1 MIRNLIGLLVL
12 VILIIWGMAWYH
24 LDSTKTIKG
33 VPLTLSH
40 WEDTTAQASLKQV
53 MRINTFKISP
63 QQRHNFGYTES
74 IHWFKFQLKN
84 QNIPQELSLE
94 IKNHLIN
101 HLELFEV
108 KGNKITSLGPSG
120 DALVFSQR
128 PTPSRTFVYPI
139 SLNPYDEATYYLK
152 LDKRYENLATEITLW
167 QTNDFEDRD
176 QREYLLWGIFIG
188 VVLFIVILNIIFWNT
203 THDTVYLWYS
213 SYILGLTLR
222 QLADS
227 GLGFQYLWPQLPALN
242 YPDVVIQ
249 ALWLYVPAQI
259 QFQQQFLGLRQNH
272 LLVYKITQVLKYSF
286 LVCSAVLLLLQVSG
300 IIYQFRAAPIF
311 ISRIHAVISTS
322 TLITF
327 LWVVF
332 QQSQSKDSLKRMYG
346 LGLGLQMGGQIIIIL
361 QNLLR
366 NKTNGLFFI
375 DSYFILFFIF
385 FIDLVL
391 FAYLL
396 AYRYRKSLN
405 ENQQLQLDLIQTQ
418 QATNQ
423 KIIAVL
429 ESERQQVNELLLNE
443 IGHRLRASQNT
454 LEQSDPSV
462 LLSDALKLI
471 SNAHDDLSRITENRL
486 PMAFIEKGLLVSL
499 NELIEQLNKSQKVR
513 FAFVQNGILPKLAVQ
528 QEIQLYRISTEL
540 INNILKH
547 SEATEA
553 EIKLQYDSYFLKL
566 CIKDNGKG
574 MDVAKIN
581 INGGGIGFKNLY
593 ARAQELNAEVTLDSG
608 PSGTTI
614 SLKIQTS

>member
-1 MIRNLIGLLVL
+1 
-12 VILIIWGMAWYH
+12 
-24 LDSTKTIKG
+24 
-33 VPLTLSH
+33 
-40 WEDTTAQASLKQV
+40 
-53 MRINTFKISP
+53 
-63 QQRHNFGYTES
+63 
-74 IHWFKFQLKN
+74 
-84 QNIPQELSLE
+84 
-94 IKNHLIN
+94 
-101 HLELFEV
+101 
-108 KGNKITSLGPSG
+108 
-120 DALVFSQR
+120 
-128 PTPSRTFVYPI
+128 
-139 SLNPYDEATYYLK
+139 
-152 LDKRYENLATEITLW
+152 
-167 QTNDFEDRD
+167 
-176 QREYLLWGIFIG
+176 
-188 VVLFIVILNIIFWNT
+188 
-203 THDTVYLWYS
+203 
-213 SYILGLTLR
+213 
-222 QLADS
+222 
-227 GLGFQYLWPQLPALN
+227 
-242 YPDVVIQ
+242 
-249 ALWLYVPAQI
+249 
-259 QFQQQFLGLRQNH
+259 
-272 LLVYKITQVLKYSF
+272 
-286 LVCSAVLLLLQVSG
+286 
-300 IIYQFRAAPIF
+300 
-311 ISRIHAVISTS
+311 
-322 TLITF
+322 
-327 LWVVF
+327 
-332 QQSQSKDSLKRMYG
+332 MYG
-346 LGLGLQMGGQIIIIL
+346 LGLGLQMGGQIIIVL

-443 IGHRLRASQNT
+443 VGQRLRASQNT
-454 LEQSDPSV
+454 LEQSEPSV

-486 PMAFIEKGLLVSL
+486 PMTFIEKGLLVSL

-553 EIKLQYDSYFLKL
+553 EIELQHDSYFLTL

>member
-12 VILIIWGMAWYH
+12 VMVIIGGMGLYH
-24 LDSTKTIKG
+24 LDSIKTIKG
-33 VPLTLSH
+33 LPLTLSH
-40 WEDTTAQASLKQV
+40 WEDTTAHATLEQV
-53 MRINTFKISP
+53 MRTNAFKESQ

-74 IHWFKFQLKN
+74 IHWFKFRLHN
-84 QNIPQELSLE
+84 GGIPQELSLE

-108 KGNKITSLGPSG
+108 KNNTISSLGQSG
-120 DALVFSQR
+120 DAVVFTQR

-139 SLNPYDEATYYLK
+139 SLNPHDEALYYLK

-203 THDTVYLWYS
+203 TSDSVYLWYS
-213 SYILGLTLR
+213 ASILGLTLR

-242 YPDVVIQ
+242 YPDAVIQ

-259 QFQQQFLGLRQNH
+259 QFQQQFLGLRQNQP
-272 LLVYKITQVLKYSF
+272 LIYKITQVLKYVF
-286 LVCSAVLLLLQVSG
+286 LVCSAVLLFLQVSG
-300 IIYQFRAAPIF
+300 IIYRFTAAPIL

-322 TLITF
+322 TLILF
-327 LWVVF
+327 VAISFRQL
-332 QQSQSKDSLKRMYG
+332 QSDNSLKKMYG
-346 LGLGLQMGGQIIIIL
+346 LGLGLQMSGQIVIIL

-366 NKTNGLFFI
+366 NKINGLFFI
-375 DSYFILFFIF
+375 DSYFILFFVF

-396 AYRYRKSLN
+396 AYRYRQSLN
-405 ENQQLQLDLIQTQ
+405 ENQQLRLDLIQTQ

-429 ESERQQVNELLLNE
+429 QAERQQINELLLNE
-443 IGHRLRASQNT
+443 VGQRLLASQTT
-454 LEQSDPSV
+454 LEHSETSA
-462 LLSDALKLI
+462 LLSDALQLI
-471 SNAHDDLSRITENRL
+471 TNAYDDLSRITENRL
-486 PMAFIEKGLLVSL
+486 PIAFIEKGLAESL
-499 NELIEQLNKSQKVR
+499 NELTGQLNRTQKINFTFVR
-513 FAFVQNGILPKLAVQ
+513 SKLLPTLTVQ
-528 QEIQLYRISTEL
+528 QEIQLYRICTEL

-553 EIKLQYDSYFLKL
+553 EVRLEYDSPFLSL

-574 MDVAKIN
+574 MDINKIEAV
-581 INGGGIGFKNLY
+581 GGGIGFKNVY
-593 ARAQELNAEVTLDSG
+593 ARARDLNAPVLIEPAPV
-608 PSGTTI
+608 GTAI